1 MTKEQITQARQIDL
15 LAYLQ
20 TYAPEELVKVGT
32 HEYATK
38 THDSLRI
45 SENGKWNW
53 CSRGFGGTN
62 ALNYLV
68 RVEGVDFVSAVRRL
82 CDGTSMA
89 ALPVQAEVYSE
100 MKERENKQKPFAAPI
115 PDRNNTAVREYLHK
129 RGISD
134 AVLRFC
140 EKAGIVYQTERKGY
154 KNCVF
159 VGRDESGQAQYACL
173 RGCGGDFRGDVA
185 GSQKRYGF
193 CIPAKEPEA
202 AAVEVYEAPIDAL
215 SGASLRVLAGR
226 EWRTVSY
233 LSLGGLNYQALAH
246 FLANHPRVKKL
257 QLCLDAD
264 EPGRAFA
271 AKLREMY
278 SAKGYAVLDIPPPKG
293 KDCNEYLRLRVKTAN
308 IQTAEQERTAR

>member
-1 MTKEQITQARQIDL
+1 MNGVSKEQITQARQIDL

-20 TYAPEELVKVGT
+20 AYAPDELVKVGT
-32 HEYATK
+32 HEYATR

-82 CDGTSMA
+82 CDGASVA
-89 ALPVQAEVYSE
+89 SLPVRAEVCKGMTGRDSGQ
-100 MKERENKQKPFAAPI
+100 RTRPFAAPV
-115 PDRNNTAVREYLHK
+115 PDRDNAAVREYLHR
-129 RGISD
+129 RGIRD
-134 AVLRFC
+134 AVFKFC
-140 EKAGIVYQTERKGY
+140 EETGIVYQTDCKGY

-159 VGRDESGQAQYACL
+159 VGRDENGKAQYACV

-185 GSQKRYGF
+185 GSQKRHGF
-193 CIPAKEPEA
+193 CIPAKASESA
-202 AAVEVYEAPIDAL
+202 TVEIYEAPIDAL
-215 SGASLRVLAGR
+215 SGASLRVIAGR
-226 EWRTVSY
+226 QWRTVTY
-233 LSLGGLNYQALAH
+233 LSLGGLNYQALGH
-246 FLANHPRVKKL
+246 FLANHPQVRKL

-271 AKLREMY
+271 AKLRETY
-278 SAKGYAVLDIPPPKG
+278 SAKGYTVLDIPPPRG
-293 KDCNEYLRLRVKTAN
+293 KDYNEYLQLRVRTLN
-308 IQTAEQERTAR
+308 TRSAER